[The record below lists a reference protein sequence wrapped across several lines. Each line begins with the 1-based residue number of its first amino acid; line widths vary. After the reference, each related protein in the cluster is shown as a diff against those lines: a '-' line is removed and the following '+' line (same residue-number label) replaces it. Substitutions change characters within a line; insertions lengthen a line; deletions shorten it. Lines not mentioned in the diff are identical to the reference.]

1 MRARPLR
8 KAALAAGLLVLVA
21 TEARA
26 QAPEEGPP
34 VPVPPVGLTQIV
46 VPEVVVPGSP
56 ASLWTF
62 SLRAQEQWD
71 SNFRLTTPAV
81 ETFSERLGLTLTH
94 AKRSP
99 RGTLALSADG
109 WGALYHAASGLN
121 GINGTAATS
130 GTYELGPRTTF
141 RAGAT
146 GSSVYAPES
155 QALAAEGLILPLS
168 RSQSISGTMGVL
180 QRLGT
185 RTVLSTDVRYDRFAF
200 SRADDEEFPDPASP
214 QGGSLLVFATALAP
228 RLNQNDSLVLGYDFQ
243 RSETGGRHAGTHGL
257 SLGWSRII
265 GRRLAA
271 SASAGVS
278 RFQLVTDSTKGWAF
292 RSAAGLSAVFR
303 RSALDAQ
310 YTRSIDQAFG
320 FGRDR
325 LSDIVSA
332 GYTVRASRRVRLR
345 AGGVMGL
352 TRDPRDPSFRFVTQT
367 ATGALSYTL
376 GRRID
381 LVTAYDFSR
390 NDPEAG
396 LAVSR
401 HVFGVSLGYTRE
413 WRP

>member
-1 MRARPLR
+1 MTVRHLLEAGLA
-8 KAALAAGLLVLVA
+8 AALLALIV

-26 QAPEEGPP
+26 QAPQEAPQP
-34 VPVPPVGLTQIV
+34 VPVSPVGLTQIV
-46 VPEVVVPGSP
+46 VPEVVVPASP
-56 ASLWTF
+56 ASLWTL
-62 SLRAQEQWD
+62 SLSAQEQWD
-71 SNFRLTTPAV
+71 SNFRLTTPEV
-81 ETFSERLGLTLTH
+81 ETFSERLGVTLTH

-99 RGTLALSADG
+99 RGTLALSANG
-109 WGALYHAASGLN
+109 WGAIYHAASGLN

-130 GTYELGPRTTF
+130 GTYELSPRTTF
-141 RAGAT
+141 RGGAS

-168 RSQSISGTMGVL
+168 RSQSITGTMGLL

-185 RTVLSTDVRYDRFAF
+185 HTVLSTDVRYDRFAF
-200 SRADDEEFPDPASP
+200 SRADDEESPASP
-214 QGGSLLVFATALAP
+214 QGGSVLVLATALAP

-278 RFQLVTDSTKGWAF
+278 RYQLVTDSTKGWAF
-292 RSAAGLSAVFR
+292 RSAAGLTAGFR

-310 YTRSIDQAFG
+310 YVRSIDQAFG

-332 GYTVRASRRVRLR
+332 GYTVRPGRKVRLR
-345 AGGVMGL
+345 AAGVLGL

-367 ATGALSYTL
+367 ATGEMSYSL
-376 GRRID
+376 ARRID
-381 LVTAYDFSR
+381 LVTAYDFRRS
-390 NDPEAG
+390 DPQAG
-396 LAVSR
+396 PAVSR
-401 HVFGVSLGYTRE
+401 HTVGVSLGYTRE